1 MNSILIELG
10 VRKGACPR
18 YWHSSITPNCFDR
31 TAGQRFFARGA
42 FGFILRLFADVGIGV
57 LERAREVLR
66 SRVAADVT
74 VDAGAVNVE
83 SAGSVFFYAIVSVS
97 Q

>member
-1 MNSILIELG
+1 MIKLG

-31 TAGQRFFARGA
+31 TAGERFFARGA

-57 LERAREVLR
+57 FKRAQEIFRSQVTTDVAINASAVDIER
-66 SRVAADVT
+66 T
-74 VDAGAVNVE
+74 
-83 SAGSVFFYAIVSVS
+83 
-97 Q
+97 